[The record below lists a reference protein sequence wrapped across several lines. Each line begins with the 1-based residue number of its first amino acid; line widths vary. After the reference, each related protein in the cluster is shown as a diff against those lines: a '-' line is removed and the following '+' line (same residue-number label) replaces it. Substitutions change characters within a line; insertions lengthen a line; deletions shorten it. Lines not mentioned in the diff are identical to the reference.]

1 MIGVVYLKT
10 KEKSHHKLKTSIM
23 GKKILVVAP
32 HPDDEI
38 LGCGGTIKKY
48 LSAGNRVFI
57 LIMSRGK
64 KELYSD
70 EKILNVRREAEAAHS
85 ILGVTGTRFLDFPAP
100 DLDTIPI
107 SEISEAIRKVIVEL
121 NINTLYLPH
130 YGDIH
135 HDHKIVFN
143 AGLVAARPV
152 NGNPVRSIYTYETLS
167 ETEWGTPEASSAF
180 TPTCYENI
188 SGFFDSKVE
197 AMKCYKSQLKEFP
210 NPRSLKNI
218 ESLATYRG
226 ASVGFTFAEAFMVIR
241 IINE

>member
-1 MIGVVYLKT
+1 M
-10 KEKSHHKLKTSIM
+10 KENVLF
-23 GKKILVVAP
+23 VAP
-32 HPDDEI
+32 HPDDEVI
-38 LGCGGTIKKY
+38 GCAGTIKK
-48 LSAGNRVFI
+48 LANGGNKIFV
-57 LIMSRGK
+57 LVMSRGK

-107 SEISEAIRKVIVEL
+107 SEISEAICKVIVEL

-167 ETEWGTPEASSAF
+167 ETEWGIPEPSDAF
-180 TPTCYENI
+180 IPTCFENI
-188 SGFFDSKVE
+188 SVFFDSKVE

-226 ASVGFTFAEAFMVIR
+226 ASVGFTLAEAFMVIR